1 MKGTVTLMFLAI
13 TSIIFGQE
21 ADSSRIEKHL
31 KKIINT
37 DDYRN
42 INNPAI
48 LNEVAAYI
56 HDHFLGFTDSVWYQ
70 KFELG
75 GVEYKNVIASFN
87 TTADERIIVGA
98 HYDVCGDQDGAD
110 DNASAVAALLELA
123 ELLNQNTGSKR
134 IDLVAFTL
142 EEPPAFG
149 SNNMGSYHHAKYLK
163 EINANVLGMVC
174 MDMIG
179 YYNSER
185 GSQKYPLGILK
196 LFYGSRGDYI
206 TAVQKFRP
214 GKFAKTFTKRFKK
227 KSRIKTKKFKG
238 PEKLRGISFSDHY
251 HYWNQGYSSVFL
263 TNTGFYRNQ
272 NYHLSGD
279 SLGTLNLTNIE
290 AVTDALYQSLI
301 SF

>member
-1 MKGTVTLMFLAI
+1 MKELIVLLFLI
-13 TSIIFGQE
+13 ISPLIFGQN
-21 ADSSRIEKHL
+21 ADSSRIEKYL
-31 KKIINT
+31 GNIVNT

-42 INNPAI
+42 INNPKI
-48 LNEVAAYI
+48 LDEVAAYI
-56 HDHFLGFTDSVWYQ
+56 YRHFSNFTDSVWYQ

-87 TTADERIIVGA
+87 TAANERIIVGA

-110 DNASAVAALLELA
+110 DNASAVAALMELA
-123 ELLNQNTGSKR
+123 ELLNQNSGNKR
-134 IDLVAFTL
+134 IDLVAYTL

-149 SNNMGSYHHAKYLK
+149 SNNMGSFHHANYLK
-163 EINANVLGMVC
+163 KIKANVLGMVC

-185 GSQKYPLGILK
+185 GSQKYPLGFLK

-206 TAVQKFRP
+206 TAVQKFKP
-214 GKFAKTFTKRFKK
+214 GKFAKKFTKRFKK
-227 KSRIKTKKFKG
+227 NSRLKTKKFKG

-279 SLGTLNLTNIE
+279 SLGTLNLTNIK
-290 AVTDALYQSLI
+290 AVTDALYQTLV